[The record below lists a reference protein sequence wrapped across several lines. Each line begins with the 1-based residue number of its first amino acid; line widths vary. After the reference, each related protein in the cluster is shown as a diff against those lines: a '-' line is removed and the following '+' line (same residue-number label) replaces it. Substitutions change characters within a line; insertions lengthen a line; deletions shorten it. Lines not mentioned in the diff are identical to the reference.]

1 MFALSGVYEHIV
13 KRIAALILVLIGLF
27 LALDAI
33 RAPRHSHKALRAN
46 LLFAMQTGSET
57 TIVNAAQRGAHVTQ

>member
-1 MFALSGVYEHIV
+1 MFKLSCVDEHVI
-13 KRIAALILVLIGLF
+13 KRVGTLILVLIGLF

-33 RAPRHSHKALRAN
+33 RAPRHGHKAFRAN